1 MRWLRLLAVVCVLAA
16 GDAHA
21 AMMAHYDL
29 AGLTLESDA
38 IVVATRTPAANR
50 TSSYHVTRAIR
61 GPIAVGSDLVLDDGL
76 YATEGHTI
84 EPEVVVFLHRVD
96 AGGWY
101 ITSSGL
107 RVVEAGK
114 VFRFEQWD
122 NPGGFTMVP
131 QGHDPADQWHA
142 TGAPIDRATFDR
154 ELVAALARADG
165 VAAALAITDPARRRA
180 AALALAPPVG
190 ASRPSMGFYRDEV
203 TARLAA
209 GLAAA
214 GDLAAAL
221 DVMARDRSG
230 IAWRAPLAT
239 PAALIAVA
247 QDPTAPVERRVE
259 ALRAVRA
266 GALFA
271 DAIGVAA
278 VLTLVDAPEAAVRAA
293 AIGAAAS
300 VWGWSGGDR
309 AQAARNRALRRLV
322 GRALARRFAVEQ
334 DGAVLAALAA
344 AYQGRPLPAR
354 RGGSPIAATVA
365 VVADGLHVEARCLRR
380 ARAQHPELLADG
392 APASG
397 WVSVTCGAEQYGRG
411 AGIAPSWTVGAHRLE
426 LRVVVDRAPVVVPLG
441 TLTAD
446 RSGELTLTPP

>member
-1 MRWLRLLAVVCVLAA
+1 MRWIPLLALLCLLTA
-16 GDAHA
+16 GDARA

-29 AGLTLESDA
+29 AGLALESDA
-38 IVVATRTPAANR
+38 IVVATRTPAADR
-50 TSSYHVTRAIR
+50 TSTYHVTRAIR
-61 GPIAVGSDLVLDDGL
+61 GPIAAGTDLVLDDGL
-76 YATEGHTI
+76 YATEGHAI
-84 EPEVVVFLHRVD
+84 DPEVVVFLHRAD

-107 RVVEAGK
+107 RVVDGGQ

-131 QGHDPADQWHA
+131 QGHDPSDQWRA
-142 TGAPIDRATFDR
+142 AGVGVDRATFDR
-154 ELVAALARADG
+154 ELTAAIARADG
-165 VAAALAITDPARRRA
+165 VAAALTITDPARRRA
-180 AALALAPPVG
+180 AALALVPPAG

-214 GDLAAAL
+214 GDLAGAL
-221 DVMARDRSG
+221 DVTARDRSG
-230 IAWRAPLAT
+230 FTWRAPLAP

-259 ALRAVRA
+259 ALRSLRA

-293 AIGAAAS
+293 AIGAVAS

-309 AQAARNRALRRLV
+309 VQAARNRTLRRLV
-322 GRALARRFAVEQ
+322 QRALARRFAVEQ

-344 AYQGRPLPAR
+344 AYQRRPLPAR
-354 RGGSPIAATVA
+354 RGGPPIAAAVTVA
-365 VVADGLHVEARCLRR
+365 ADALHVEATCLRR
-380 ARAQHPELLADG
+380 ARAQHPRLFVDG

-397 WVSVTCGAEQYGRG
+397 WVSVTCGREQFGTG
-411 AGIAPSWTVGAHRLE
+411 DGVAPGWPAGAHRLE
-426 LRVVVDRAPVVVPLG
+426 LQIVVDRAPVVVPLG

-446 RSGELTLTPP
+446 RSGELTLAPP